1 MLSPPCILLKCVR
14 RYSDFLC
21 RLRRQGEGERRGT
34 RSRQG
39 AKPPLSLT
47 VLGWSHAWHPQGPVH
62 SDGRR
67 RHRNYRG
74 LPPGTRKGPS
84 TPQPHPVPLHVVHP
98 CSYPVQPSPGGG
110 AVPRPVVARG
120 PCGCQA
126 PRHAA
131 RCTLAPKL
139 SGKEG
144 EAPCT
149 PVMSVAWQ

>member
-21 RLRRQGEGERRGT
+21 RLRRQGEGEWRDT

-84 TPQPHPVPLHVVHP
+84 TPNHTP
-98 CSYPVQPSPGGG
+98 CHYMLYTPAPTPSSRRL
-110 AVPRPVVARG
+110 V
-120 PCGCQA
+120 
-126 PRHAA
+126 
-131 RCTLAPKL
+131 
-139 SGKEG
+139 
-144 EAPCT
+144 
-149 PVMSVAWQ
+149 